1 MMSTMRTMMTCHW
14 SARRIQRYLDSD
26 PDARLNIAEV
36 RRLETHL
43 EVCEKCNAAAEELRG
58 IKGALSRL
66 SQRNAPDP
74 ALVVRVRLAAA
85 QLIAEDVG

>member
-1 MMSTMRTMMTCHW
+1 MMSAIRTMMTCHW

-26 PDARLNIAEV
+26 PAAPLDISEV
-36 RRLETHL
+36 HRLETHL
-43 EVCEKCNAAAEELRG
+43 VVCEKCNAAAEELRG
-58 IKGALSRL
+58 VKRALSHL

-85 QLIAEDVG
+85 QLISEEPK